1 MNMMSLSK
9 KSTSPFLET
18 IKLEDGYFFALSYHQ
33 KRIDRTRSHFYR
45 DASFLSLPQ
54 ALMRLDNI
62 PQKGLYRV
70 RVIYGE
76 TISEIEFVPY
86 EMRPVNSL
94 KLIEAATLDYHYK
107 YEKRP
112 VINTLFQQ
120 KRPCDDILITRNG
133 FLTDTS
139 IANIAL
145 FDGEQWYTPKEPLLE
160 GTKRAALLH
169 HGLLIPREIHRD
181 QVAQFSK
188 IRLFNAMID
197 FGEIEFSTK
206 NILG

>member
-1 MNMMSLSK
+1 MSLSK

-33 KRIDRTRSHFYR
+33 KRMDRTREHFYP
-45 DASFLSLPQ
+45 DAPPLSLPQ

-62 PQKGLYRV
+62 PKKGLYRV
-70 RVIYGE
+70 RVIYE
-76 TISEIEFVPY
+76 EEISTIEFLPY
-86 EMRPVNSL
+86 EMRPINSL
-94 KLIEAATLDYHYK
+94 KLIETALDYRYK

-120 KRPCDDILITRNG
+120 KKRCDDILMTRDG

-145 FDGEQWYTPKEPLLE
+145 LEGEHWYTPASPLLE

-169 HGLLIPREIHRD
+169 HGILIPRQIHREELKK
-181 QVAQFSK
+181 FSK

-206 NILG
+206 NIVE